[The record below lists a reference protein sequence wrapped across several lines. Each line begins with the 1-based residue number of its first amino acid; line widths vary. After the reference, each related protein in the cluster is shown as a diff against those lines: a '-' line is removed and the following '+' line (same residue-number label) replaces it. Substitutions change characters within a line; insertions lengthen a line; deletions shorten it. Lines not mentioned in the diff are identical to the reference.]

1 MKREDLEALRAKVS
15 CEAALENAGYEI
27 DHKQSTRRAVKYRH
41 GSNIAIVTHDG
52 RGWFDPLS
60 DNKGDVFELV
70 MFLERIPFPTAV
82 DMIAS
87 LVGFEPSRLQCKA
100 SHPKQQIKG
109 IVERWQSRRAPSRG
123 SSAWHYLCSVRKIP
137 TAIALTAIQAGVL
150 REGPCGSIWAAHLD
164 NECRTVGWEERGPE
178 WRGFSKGGSK
188 VLFRIGSSRASRLCV
203 TEAAVD
209 ALSLAALEGL
219 RDQTLY
225 VSTGGGW
232 SPATEAAL
240 NVIASRPGCQIIA
253 ATDSDPQGDVYA
265 ERLRLIAQSTG
276 SDWQRL
282 RPPADDWNDV
292 LQNMKD
298 SKAKKKLGPPAS
310 REASSDRRPSLT
322 RPDTTSAT
330 REGC

>member
-164 NECRTVGWEERGPE
+164 NGCRTVGWEERGPE

-209 ALSLAALEGL
+209 ALSL
-219 RDQTLY
+219 
-225 VSTGGGW
+225 
-232 SPATEAAL
+232 AAL

-298 SKAKKKLGPPAS
+298 SKAKKKLGPAAS